1 MASYTEN
8 ILLTLRDHTDP
19 VEVDSFNR
27 DNEIIDRLLA
37 PVAVDYAV
45 LSSAARINSY
55 NTMKAIRAAHYGGIA
70 VPEKNAMFFGDF
82 DSEAFKASTDSLHCE
97 ELHGYLFSANGDTT
111 IENGSPGDVTTA
123 LSTGVPFS
131 ITAPFSGYITAVEVD
146 VKATTST
153 SGDCYLKNLKIGD
166 HYARNVQFGD
176 MSTTRQ
182 VMSYTFSTP
191 PYVHKG
197 EVITGYAATYSA
209 DYYGVI
215 YGAESGVPYIKFT
228 CIPAPQ
234 SGWIQTEL
242 SPLGKMGHSEARVYI
257 QCLKDE
263 NGVVEATLIDEN
275 GDEAELEQI
284 SSRTTV
290 TKDGN
295 TCIELGFT
303 VPFDKEAAALKINAN
318 ANAGYV
324 DVYNYAVTV
333 L

>member
-55 NTMKAIRAAHYGGIA
+55 NTMKAIRAASYAGIA

-82 DSEAFKASTDSLHCE
+82 DSEAFDTSEGALHCAE
-97 ELHGYLFSANGDTT
+97 NHGYLFSANGDTVV
-111 IENGSPGDVTTA
+111 EYGSAGDV
-123 LSTGVPFS
+123 SSGVHNGNTFS
-131 ITAPFSGYITAVEVD
+131 MTAPFSGYIKSIELDGRA
-146 VKATTST
+146 S
-153 SGDCYLKNLKIGD
+153 S
-166 HYARNVQFGD
+166 
-176 MSTTRQ
+176 STTDIYISSLVIGEESTYRIEFSD
-182 VMSYTFSTP
+182 VPTTRTALTYTFASP
-191 PYVHKG
+191 VYVHKG
-197 EVITGYAATYSA
+197 DTISGRIHTWNV
-209 DYYGVI
+209 DYYAYL
-215 YGAESGVPYIKFT
+215 YGAEANKPYIKFH
-228 CIPAPQ
+228 CVPASQ